1 MTQMEIDK
9 LAIFDFVLFGATG
22 DLSMRKLIPAL
33 YFRHCED
40 QLPEQSRLIC
50 VARSKHSTAEF
61 ITRVEEEA
69 LPHIE
74 KKEYVAEQWTAF
86 LQRIAY
92 LPVDATVSSDF
103 DKLKDVLAGFEDRVR
118 VFYLS
123 TAPGIFA
130 RTCQQLKLAGLIT
143 PRSRVALEKPLG
155 RDLEGYST
163 EPARTPIR
171 QCVV

>member
-1 MTQMEIDK
+1 MTQIEIDK
-9 LAIFDFVLFGATG
+9 LDTFDFLLFCATG

-40 QLPEQSRLIC
+40 QLPPQSRLIC

-61 ITRVEEEA
+61 ISRVEGEA
-69 LPHIE
+69 LPHID
-74 KKEYVAEQWTAF
+74 KNEYVAEQWTAF
-86 LQRIAY
+86 LQRILY

-103 DKLKDVLAGFEDRVR
+103 DALKNVLAGFEDRIR

-130 RTCQQLKLAGLIT
+130 ETCQQLKQAGLIT
-143 PRSRVALEKPLG
+143 PVSYTHLTLP
-155 RDLEGYST
+155 T
-163 EPARTPIR
+163 IR
-171 QCVV
+171 LV